1 MVPPPAPFVAPP
13 TPTAPG
19 QSVDKAP
26 PPFDVGAAIADV
38 FHPPQKPVAPK
49 KNTVWDRLAQC
60 ESTSNWHINTGNGFY
75 GGLQFQ
81 QSTWEAFGGLKYAPR
96 ADLATREEQIIVA
109 ERTLKGQPGTPGLH
123 AHGSWV

>member
-1 MVPPPAPFVAPP
+1 MPSAPRPN
-13 TPTAPG
+13 
-19 QSVDKAP
+19 VDKAP
-26 PPFDVGAAIADV
+26 SPFDGGAAIPDL
-38 FHPPQKPVAPK
+38 FHPPRKPVAPK

-81 QSTWEAFGGLKYAPR
+81 QSTWEAFGGLEYAPR

-109 ERTLKGQPGTPGLH
+109 ERTLKGQTWNAWPSCSRQLGLI
-123 AHGSWV
+123 